1 MSTQTA
7 SSETRVQVRRL
18 FSAPRERVFRA
29 WTELEALKHWMCRD
43 VESHQVR
50 FLQLDV
56 RPNGRY
62 EIEVK
67 TPEGVTYIGGG
78 VYRDVKPPEK
88 LSFTWRWKTMPE
100 KPDASIPAEDSL
112 VTVEFF
118 EHGADSTDVVLT
130 HEMLTTEE
138 SRKSHKKGW
147 EGCFDKLAA
156 YLKKQAQG

>member
-1 MSTQTA
+1 MSKQMA
-7 SSETRVQVRRL
+7 SAGTTVQVRRI

-29 WTELEALKHWMCRD
+29 WTELEALKNWMCRD

-67 TPEGVTYIGGG
+67 TPEGLTYIGGG
-78 VYRDVKPPEK
+78 VYRDVKAPEK
-88 LSFTWRWKTMPE
+88 LSFTWRWKRMPE
-100 KPDASIPAEDSL
+100 QPDASIQAEDSL

-118 EHGADSTDVVLT
+118 DRGDSTEVVLK
-130 HEMLTTEE
+130 HEMLTTEG
-138 SRKSHKKGW
+138 SRKSHKEGR
-147 EGCFDKLAA
+147 EGCFDKLAE
-156 YLKKQAQG
+156 YLGGWA

>member
-1 MSTQTA
+1 MAAQTA
-7 SSETRVQVRRL
+7 SAGTTVQVRRT
-18 FSAPRERVFRA
+18 FSAPREKVFRA
-29 WTELEALKHWMCRD
+29 WTELGALNHWMCRD
-43 VESHQVR
+43 VESHEVR

-67 TPEGVTYIGGG
+67 TPEGITYIGGG
-78 VYRDVKPPEK
+78 VYREVKPPEK
-88 LSFTWRWKTMPE
+88 LSFTWLWKTVPE
-100 KPDASIPAEDSL
+100 KPDASIQAEDSL

-118 EHGADSTDVVLT
+118 ERGANSTEVVLT

-147 EGCFDKLAA
+147 EGCFDKLAE
-156 YLKKQAQG
+156 YLERQ

>member
-1 MSTQTA
+1 MAAQTGSA
-7 SSETRVQVRRL
+7 GTTVQVRRV
-18 FSAPRERVFRA
+18 FCAPREKVFRA

-43 VESHQVR
+43 VESHDVR

-78 VYRDVKPPEK
+78 VYRDVKPSEK
-88 LSFTWRWKTMPE
+88 LSFTWLWKRMPE
-100 KPDASIPAEDSL
+100 KPDASIQAEDSL

-118 EHGADSTDVVLT
+118 ERGDSTEVVLT

-147 EGCFDKLAA
+147 EGCFDKLAE
-156 YLKKQAQG
+156 YLEK

>member
-1 MSTQTA
+1 MAAQTA
-7 SSETRVQVRRL
+7 SAGTTVQVRRT
-18 FSAPRERVFRA
+18 FSAPRARVYRA
-29 WTELEALKHWMCRD
+29 WTELEGLKHWMCRD
-43 VESHQVR
+43 VESHEVR

-56 RPNGRY
+56 RPSGRY

-78 VYRDVKPPEK
+78 IYRDVKPPEK
-88 LSFTWRWKTMPE
+88 LSFTWLWKTSSE
-100 KPDASIPAEDSL
+100 KADASIQPEDSL

-118 EHGADSTDVVLT
+118 ERGENSTEVVLT

-147 EGCFDKLAA
+147 EGCFDKLAE
-156 YLKKQAQG
+156 YLEK

>member
-1 MSTQTA
+1 MSKETA
-7 SSETRVQVRRL
+7 SSGTTVQVRRI

-67 TPEGVTYIGGG
+67 TPEGVCYIGGG
-78 VYRDVKPPEK
+78 VYREVNPPAK
-88 LSFTWRWKTMPE
+88 LSFTWLWKTMPE
-100 KPDASIPAEDSL
+100 KPDASTQTEDSL

-118 EHGADSTDVVLT
+118 ERGADSTEVVLT

-138 SRKSHKKGW
+138 SRTSHKKGW
-147 EGCFDKLAA
+147 EGCFDKLAE
-156 YLKKQAQG
+156 YLKK

>member
-1 MSTQTA
+1 MSTQTP
-7 SSETRVQVRRL
+7 SSGTTLQLRL
-18 FSAPRERVFRA
+18 ICSAPRERVFRA

-67 TPEGVTYIGGG
+67 TPEGVRYIGGG

-88 LSFTWRWKTMPE
+88 LSFTWLWKT
-100 KPDASIPAEDSL
+100 DASIQEEDSL

-118 EHGADSTDVVLT
+118 EHGADSTSVVLT

-147 EGCFDKLAA
+147 EGCFDKLAE
-156 YLKKQAQG
+156 YLKK

>member
-1 MSTQTA
+1 MAAQRPSAGTT
-7 SSETRVQVRRL
+7 VQVRRL

-29 WTELEALKHWMCRD
+29 WTELEALNHWMCRD
-43 VESHQVR
+43 VESHEVR

-67 TPEGVTYIGGG
+67 TPEGITYIGGG
-78 VYRDVKPPEK
+78 VYRDVKPPER
-88 LSFTWRWKTMPE
+88 LSFTWLWKSVTE
-100 KPDASIPAEDSL
+100 KPDANIQAEDSL

-118 EHGADSTDVVLT
+118 EHGDSTEVVLT

-147 EGCFDKLAA
+147 EGCFDKLAE
-156 YLKKQAQG
+156 YLEKWTNR

>member
-1 MSTQTA
+1 MSTQTP
-7 SSETRVQVRRL
+7 SSGTTLQVRRI

-67 TPEGVTYIGGG
+67 TPEGVAYIGGG

-88 LSFTWRWKTMPE
+88 LSFTWLWKRMPE
-100 KPDASIPAEDSL
+100 KPDASVQAEDSL
-112 VTVEFF
+112 VLVEFF
-118 EHGADSTDVVLT
+118 ERGDSTEVVLT
-130 HEMLTTEE
+130 HKMLTTAE
-138 SRKSHKKGW
+138 SRKSHKRGW
-147 EGCFDKLAA
+147 EGCFDQLAE
-156 YLKKQAQG
+156 YLGRAAQR

>member
-1 MSTQTA
+1 MAAQTA
-7 SSETRVQVRRL
+7 SSGTTVRVRRI
-18 FSAPRERVFRA
+18 FSAARPRVFRA

-43 VESHQVR
+43 VESHEVR

-88 LSFTWRWKTMPE
+88 LSFTWIWKRMPE
-100 KPDASIPAEDSL
+100 KLDASIQEEDSL

-118 EHGADSTDVVLT
+118 ERGADSTEVVLT
-130 HEMLTTEE
+130 HEKLTTEE
-138 SRKSHKKGW
+138 SRNSHKKGW
-147 EGCFDKLAA
+147 EGCFDKLAE
-156 YLKKQAQG
+156 YLEK

>member
-1 MSTQTA
+1 MSKQTA
-7 SSETRVQVRRL
+7 SSGTTVQVRRI

-43 VESHQVR
+43 VESHLVR

-67 TPEGVTYIGGG
+67 TPEGVRYIGGG
-78 VYRDVKPPEK
+78 VYREVKPPEK
-88 LSFTWRWKTMPE
+88 LSFTWLWKTMPE
-100 KPDASIPAEDSL
+100 KPDASIQEEDSL
-112 VTVEFF
+112 VSVDFF
-118 EHGADSTDVVLT
+118 ERGADSTEVVLT

-147 EGCFDKLAA
+147 EGCFDKLAE
-156 YLKKQAQG
+156 YLKK

>member
-1 MSTQTA
+1 MSKQTA
-7 SSETRVQVRRL
+7 SSGTTVQVRRI

-67 TPEGVTYIGGG
+67 TPEAVRYIGGG
-78 VYRDVKPPEK
+78 VYREVKPPER
-88 LSFTWRWKTMPE
+88 LSFTWLWKTM
-100 KPDASIPAEDSL
+100 DASIQAEDSL

-118 EHGADSTDVVLT
+118 ERGADATEVVLT
-130 HEMLTTEE
+130 HEMLTSEE

-147 EGCFDKLAA
+147 EGCFDKLAE
-156 YLKKQAQG
+156 YLKK

>member
-1 MSTQTA
+1 MAAQTA
-7 SSETRVQVRRL
+7 SAGTTVQVRRT
-18 FSAPRERVFRA
+18 FSAPREKVFRA
-29 WTELEALKHWMCRD
+29 WTELGALNHWMCRD
-43 VESHQVR
+43 VESHEVR

-67 TPEGVTYIGGG
+67 TPEGVRYIGGG
-78 VYRDVKPPEK
+78 VYRDVKVPEK
-88 LSFTWRWKTMPE
+88 LSFTWLWKRMPE
-100 KPDASIPAEDSL
+100 KPDASIQEEDSL

-118 EHGADSTDVVLT
+118 ERGMNSTEVVLT

-147 EGCFDKLAA
+147 EGCFDKLAE
-156 YLKKQAQG
+156 YLEKP

>member
-1 MSTQTA
+1 MAAHTA
-7 SSETRVQVRRL
+7 GAGTTVQVRRT
-18 FSAPRERVFRA
+18 FSAARPRVFRA
-29 WTELEALKHWMCRD
+29 WTELEGLKHWMCRD
-43 VESHQVR
+43 VESHEVR

-88 LSFTWRWKTMPE
+88 LSFTWLWKTSSE
-100 KPDASIPAEDSL
+100 KPDASIQEEDSL

-118 EHGADSTDVVLT
+118 ERGANSTEVVLT

-147 EGCFDKLAA
+147 EGCFDKLAE
-156 YLKKQAQG
+156 YLGK